1 MATTDDQDIGHDLLV
16 VHLPLLL
23 PRYGTGHV
31 AISRIELRELK
42 KRFGDRVNSPQTP
55 SLLSEY
61 SVDDGRSLDKGSI
74 ERQDELEEGK
84 VGVRLLDGRC
94 GFKEL
99 EVGAVGG
106 WQKVGGST
114 SNVLGKVEG
123 SVVPGEGKFVPPN
136 TW

>member
-1 MATTDDQDIGHDLLV
+1 MATANDQDIGHNLV
-16 VHLPLLL
+16 IVLLPLLL

-31 AISRIELRELK
+31 AISRIELRELEE
-42 KRFGDRVNSPQTP
+42 RFGDGVHSPQTP
-55 SLLSEY
+55 SLLSVD
-61 SVDDGRSLDKGSI
+61 SVDNGRSLDKGSI
-74 ERQDELEEGK
+74 ERQDKLEEGK
-84 VGVRLLDGRC
+84 VGVRLLDGRR

-123 SVVPGEGKFVPPN
+123 SVVPSEGKLVPPN
-136 TW
+136 T

>member
-1 MATTDDQDIGHDLLV
+1 M
-16 VHLPLLL
+16 
-23 PRYGTGHV
+23 

-55 SLLSEY
+55 SLLSED

-123 SVVPGEGKFVPPN
+123 SVVPSEGKLVPPN
-136 TW
+136 T